1 MARITSNDTYG
12 PYKWEGGGGTF
23 IVQGTLDSATVT
35 LQYSLDEGTTK
46 DTLRST
52 TVADAIPFNINNNV
66 DLYVFVSGGGGLM
79 DFYLS
84 VHPSEGAINNDIT
97 ISGGATETTAAS
109 ILAEIQALSPGTS
122 AEPIVGL
129 DDGPNEIATVTN
141 LKAVSLG
148 SAQTLAAA
156 PGASLKAQIRDLFV
170 SVDTD
175 CYVSIFSTSGT
186 MFVGNLKASNGTI
199 QLCPR
204 QGFTTA
210 GTNEAI
216 SMISTSASGTHNTTV
231 NSVSV

>member
-1 MARITSNDTYG
+1 MAGNDSDYERTNDVEYQDS
-12 PYKWEGGGGTF
+12 EL
-23 IVQGTLDSATVT
+23 GTLRKMLQQLNAMAGTVSLGASVSLAKDSTLTDVYNRLLAIRAGDGSEPVT
-35 LQYSLDEGTTK
+35 EQ
-46 DTLRST
+46 
-52 TVADAIPFNINNNV
+52 
-66 DLYVFVSGGGGLM
+66 
-79 DFYLS
+79 
-84 VHPSEGAINNDIT
+84 
-97 ISGGATETTAAS
+97 
-109 ILAEIQALSPGTS
+109 
-122 AEPIVGL
+122 
-129 DDGPNEIATVTN
+129 DDGPAEIATVTN

-148 SAQTLAAA
+148 SAQILAAA

-186 MFVGNLKASNGTI
+186 MFVGNLKASNGTV

>member
-1 MARITSNDTYG
+1 MASNDNQDFKNSNVPKITDSELG
-12 PYKWEGGGGTF
+12 VLLKQLQVLNNLAGTTSLGAS
-23 IVQGTLDSATVT
+23 VSLAREGTLSNIFTRLQAIRAGDGSEPVT
-35 LQYSLDEGTTK
+35 EQ
-46 DTLRST
+46 
-52 TVADAIPFNINNNV
+52 
-66 DLYVFVSGGGGLM
+66 
-79 DFYLS
+79 
-84 VHPSEGAINNDIT
+84 
-97 ISGGATETTAAS
+97 
-109 ILAEIQALSPGTS
+109 
-122 AEPIVGL
+122 
-129 DDGPNEIATVTN
+129 DDGPAEIATVTN

-148 SAQTLAAA
+148 SAQILAAA

-186 MFVGNLKASNGTI
+186 MFIGNLKASNGTI